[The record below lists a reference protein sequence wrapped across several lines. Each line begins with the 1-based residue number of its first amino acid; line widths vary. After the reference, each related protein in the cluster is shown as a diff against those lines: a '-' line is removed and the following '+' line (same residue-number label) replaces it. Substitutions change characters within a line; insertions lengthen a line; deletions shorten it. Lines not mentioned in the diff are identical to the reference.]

1 MTEPTNRRDFLAASA
16 SLFGGAWL
24 LGAFPDLEAIYERA
38 RTARLNGEPLATLTE
53 AEARAFAAF
62 ADQIIPADE
71 LPGATEAGAVY
82 FADRVLA
89 MPQGAPMLPL
99 IREGLKQLDTEAAKG
114 GAKSFADLAAAEQV
128 RIMRALENT
137 PFFFNAR
144 MLAVMGVFA
153 DPSYGGNRERSGER
167 ILGIEHRPT
176 YQPPFGYYDAE
187 ELNQKARGQ

>member
-16 SLFGGAWL
+16 SLFGSAWL
-24 LGAFPDLEAIYERA
+24 LGAFPDLETTFARA
-38 RTARLNGEPLATLTE
+38 RTAQRNGEPLVTFTE
-53 AEARAFAAF
+53 AEARAFTAL
-62 ADQIIPADE
+62 ADQIVPADE

-82 FADRVLA
+82 FADRALTL
-89 MPQGAPMLPL
+89 PELAPMLPL
-99 IREGLKQLDTEAAKG
+99 IREGLKQLDTEAAKS

-128 RIMRALENT
+128 RILRALENT

-153 DPSYGGNRERSGER
+153 DPSYGGNREHSAER
-167 ILGIEHRPT
+167 ILGIEHRPS

-187 ELNQKARGQ
+187 ELNRKARGL